1 MTIKTT
7 LPADLMTVLRRMRSG
22 PVTTLAVSRGAIE
35 CRLGGCPIESWTLV
49 ALIAEGLVE
58 EREVSDDRSEYHL
71 TTAGR
76 ELANGGAA

>member
-7 LPADLMTVLRRMRSG
+7 LPADLLTVLRRMRSG
-22 PVTTLAVSRGAIE
+22 PVTTRAVGRGAIE
-35 CRLGGCPIESWTLV
+35 CKLNGCPLEAWTLV
-49 ALIAEGLVE
+49 ALIADGLVE